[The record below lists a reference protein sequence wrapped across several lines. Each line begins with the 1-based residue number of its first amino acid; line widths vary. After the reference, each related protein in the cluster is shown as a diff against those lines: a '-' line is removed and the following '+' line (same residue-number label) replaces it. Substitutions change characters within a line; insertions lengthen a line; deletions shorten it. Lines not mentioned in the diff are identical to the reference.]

1 MHSKKIAVYP
11 GTFDPITLGHI
22 DIIKRS
28 SKLFD
33 NLIVAVTSNLS
44 KKTLFPLKERVHM
57 IETEIQGINNVT
69 VEYFDGLLVN
79 FVQKKKSSI
88 IIRGLRAVADF
99 EYEFQMSF
107 INKSLD
113 ENIETIFLP
122 ATGNVHFIS
131 SSFVKEVVRLNGS
144 GENLVS
150 KNVYDKLVNKFQDD
164 KL

>member
-88 IIRGLRAVADF
+88 IIRGLRAVVDF